1 MKNPYERNVM
11 STAKQKFEDV
21 KAKTI
26 QFVKDRPLES
36 AMIASVALTT
46 VAKVLNAISAE
57 RNSKAWRREV
67 QRRERKTY
75 QDYTRR

>member
-1 MKNPYERNVM
+1 M

-21 KAKTI
+21 KAKTFKFI
-26 QFVKDRPLES
+26 KERPLES

-46 VAKVLNAISAE
+46 VAKVINAISEE
-57 RNSKAWRREV
+57 RNSKAWKREV

-75 QDYTRR
+75 QDYSRR

>member
-1 MKNPYERNVM
+1 M
-11 STAKQKFEDV
+11 SNAKKKFEDI
-21 KAKTI
+21 KNKTI

-46 VAKVLNAISAE
+46 VAKVLNAISEE
-57 RNSKAWRREV
+57 RNSKAWKREV

-75 QDYTRR
+75 QDYSRR

>member
-1 MKNPYERNVM
+1 MKGKVM